1 MLTHSAMRPFLI
13 LRKRLWINYLKLNWS
28 KNVSVTG
35 KPILN
40 QPLLIKGEGK
50 VIFEENVNVGY
61 SFSQGFLCTYAYFDL
76 RGNDS
81 MIRIGEGVMLNNNTC
96 LTADE
101 ASIHIGKNT
110 VAGVNL
116 SIQTSDGH
124 CLSPAKRRSGN
135 FPRYSVTIGEN
146 VFIGDNVIILK
157 GVNIGKNSVIG
168 AGSVV
173 TSDIPENVTAA
184 GNPCKVIRP
193 LS

>member
-1 MLTHSAMRPFLI
+1 MRPLLI
-13 LRKRLWINYLKLNWS
+13 LRKRLWIYYFKRYSS
-28 KNVSVTG
+28 KDVKVTG

-40 QPLLIKGEGK
+40 QPLLIKGEGN
-50 VIFEENVNVGY
+50 VIFENKVNIGY
-61 SFSQGFLCTYAYFDL
+61 PLSQNFLNTYAYFDL
-76 RGNDS
+76 RGENS
-81 MIRIGEGVMLNNNTC
+81 MIRIGENVMLNNNAC

-116 SIQTSDGH
+116 IIQTSDGH
-124 CLSPAKRRSGN
+124 CLNPNKRHDSN
-135 FPRYSVTIGEN
+135 FPRFTVTIGEN

-157 GVNIGKNSVIG
+157 GVNIGTNSVIG

-173 TSDIPENVTAA
+173 TKDIPDNVMAA

>member
-1 MLTHSAMRPFLI
+1 VKYFTSL
-13 LRKRLWINYLKLNWS
+13 WS
-28 KNVSVTG
+28 KNVSIIG
-35 KPILN
+35 KPIIN

-50 VIFEENVNVGY
+50 IIFEANVNIGY
-61 SFSQGFLCTYAYFDL
+61 NNSQEFLSTYAYFDL
-76 RGNDS
+76 RGKNS
-81 MIRIGEGVMLNNNTC
+81 LISIGEGVYLNNNTC

-101 ASIHIGKNT
+101 ASIHIGRNT

-116 SIQTSDGH
+116 SVQTSDGH
-124 CLSPAKRRSGN
+124 SINPTKRFAGN
-135 FPRYSVTIGEN
+135 FPRLSVTIGEN

-157 GVNIGKNSVIG
+157 GVNIGKNTVIG

-173 TSDIPENVTAA
+173 TSSIPENVMAA

>member
-1 MLTHSAMRPFLI
+1 MNLYLNIKERIRIRLY
-13 LRKRLWINYLKLNWS
+13 KRYSS
-28 KNVSVTG
+28 KTVTVTG
-35 KPILN
+35 KPVLN

-50 VIFEENVNVGY
+50 VRFEPGVSIGY
-61 SFSQGFLCTYAYFDL
+61 PLSQGYYNTYTYFDL
-76 RGNDS
+76 RGSAS
-81 MIRIGEGVMLNNNTC
+81 MISVGEGVKLNNNTC

-124 CLSPAKRRSGN
+124 CLSPAKRHQGN
-135 FPRYSVTIGEN
+135 FPKYSVIIGEN

-157 GVNIGKNSVIG
+157 GVKIGRNSVIG

-173 TSDIPENVTAA
+173 THDIPENVMAA
-184 GNPCKVIRP
+184 GNPCHEIRP

>member
-1 MLTHSAMRPFLI
+1 MKPIIRLH
-13 LRKRLWINYLKLNWS
+13 KRLWIIYFKRLWS
-28 KNVSVTG
+28 KDVSVTG

-40 QPLLIKGEGK
+40 QPLLIKGEGRI
-50 VIFEENVNVGY
+50 VFENNVNIGY
-61 SFSQGFLCTYAYFDL
+61 GLSQGFLSTYAYFDL
-76 RGNDS
+76 RGFDS
-81 MIRIGEGVMLNNNTC
+81 LISIGEGVMLNNNTC

-116 SIQTSDGH
+116 NIQTSDGH
-124 CLSPAKRRSGN
+124 CLSPANRHTGH
-135 FPRYSVTIGEN
+135 FPKYSVTIGEN
-146 VFIGDNVIILK
+146 VFLGDNVIILK
-157 GVNIGKNSVIG
+157 GVNIGMNSVIG

-173 TSDIPENVTAA
+173 TSNIPENVMAA

>member
-1 MLTHSAMRPFLI
+1 MSPFI
-13 LRKRLWINYLKLNWS
+13 FIRKRLWIRYFHTLWS
-28 KNVSVTG
+28 KQVSVKG
-35 KPILN
+35 KPVLN

-50 VIFEENVNVGY
+50 VIFDDNVSIGY
-61 SFSQGFLCTYAYFDL
+61 RFSQEFLCTYAYFDL
-76 RGNDS
+76 RGSDS
-81 MIRIGEGVMLNNNTC
+81 LIHIGENVMLNNNTC

-124 CLSPAKRRSGN
+124 SLSPTKRHTAN
-135 FPRYSVTIGEN
+135 FPRYSVTVCEN

-157 GVNIGKNSVIG
+157 GVNIGMNSVIG

-173 TSDIPENVTAA
+173 TSDIPENVMAA
-184 GNPCKVIRP
+184 GNPCKVIRI